1 MDAIA
6 VVFAGHL
13 GISQSSLPLLVRL
26 RDQASSIAQEVVGK
40 LTVEQQVRV
49 LVSVENSPWKTLTEN
64 AFIEALKKAGFQP
77 VLGGGDE
84 KELRIAV
91 LDQSVTYQAV
101 PAGSFQRYC
110 RSVVEARMRG
120 SNALEVVTLGM
131 FQRES
136 VDTVASKND
145 PMAPS
150 EHEPG
155 FFDQILG
162 PLLII
167 AGSVTIIVLLFTVRS

>member
-1 MDAIA
+1 LDAIA
-6 VVFAGHL
+6 LVFASHL
-13 GISQSSLPLLVRL
+13 GISQSSAPLLVRL
-26 RDQASSIAQEVVGK
+26 KEQALSIAQEVVGK
-40 LTVEQQVRV
+40 LTIEQRVRV
-49 LVSVENSPWKTLTEN
+49 LVSVENSPWKTFTEN
-64 AFIEALKKAGFQP
+64 AFIEALKRAGFQP

-101 PAGSFQRYC
+101 PPGGFQRYC
-110 RSVVEARMRG
+110 RSVFEARMQG
-120 SNALEVVTLGM
+120 SSVPDVVTLGM
-131 FQRES
+131 FHRES
-136 VDTVASKND
+136 IDTVASKSD
-145 PMAPS
+145 PMALS